1 MKVSIKEDHPNT
13 VEWVAVSGSPS
24 EVAELLSQGRE
35 VGPLR
40 IRVGRS
46 DRFLS
51 ADWLFVSL
59 KRTPA
64 VVAGLIG
71 HPFTERHAGLIW
83 VSDGG
88 PRSASEVDCLIGF
101 PMTAE
106 ITVAADYEAATS
118 GLMAIYGEATT
129 VEPLRGWSV
138 GSDGLVKE
146 LAGSFDAV
154 AVDRLLVIGRES
166 RSHAGKGTKGFYRS
180 ALRLDLM
187 QPVGFRDGKR
197 SLIASLDAGTRVEC
211 PVHLDLDGVAEVI
224 GSGDAKGVQCAV
236 CGRNFWVTPPKR
248 SVDFDHFRR
257 VFGEFHAHENLGDVT
272 DGRQQFRLLRER
284 FLPPLDLADGITFIR
299 SPMGSG
305 KTQSA
310 VPLVD
315 ECRARGLSV
324 LVIGHRRGLLRALAQ
339 RLGLDLYFETLG
351 GDGDSAEYRAV
362 AVSDGYAI
370 CLDSMPTRLQ
380 PAVHKFD
387 VVIIDEAE
395 QAVRHLAGG
404 TLKAKRRLA
413 YVTFGHYIAAARSV
427 YLLDAHLGELA
438 RTFVFQFADPGASV
452 RFLVNEPP
460 VEHRQYEL
468 VTTREGVLAKLGEAV
483 AAGKKCYLATNSKNR
498 AIATELWI
506 RQHWPEL
513 RVLAV
518 THENAQLPEVQEVL
532 CNLAD
537 EFEHGGGNGLPL
549 DVLIGSP
556 AIGTGIDIT
565 FKDGAAVVDHVFGI
579 FEAGITTH
587 FDVDQQLARVRN
599 PGCVS
604 VWICPEIL
612 SFETDPSAVRRE
624 LANTVARTDTL
635 VGFERNGLPIFSD
648 HDQPLV
654 ELWAQI
660 TATERAS
667 KNSLF
672 ENWTALRER
681 DGWTGVVVN
690 TTDPDKNRGKAAM
703 AEGKRLR
710 EAERVGRIAGAAEV
724 DDMEGA
730 RLDDLDKKGGLLT
743 SDERAQ
749 LERWHLREF
758 YVYDVDEAL
767 VAFDDGGRT
776 RRMVEV
782 LEVLVGE
789 PVTNRA
795 IDRHENSRNADEP
808 VIAFDRQFRSARAEI
823 LDRLLVAAGLVDPR
837 SGAFNVGF
845 EVDTEG
851 LGAFVLA
858 CREDKR
864 RIQSELGLDIRGD
877 IDQKPVQQLGRV
889 LGLFGVDLV
898 LASTTKANGKKRRI
912 YRINSDRLAAIMDVV
927 ARRADRQRERWE
939 AKSQSRGDNGPPDD
953 LKELQTELSPDGE
966 GDEGLGGNTEPSQT
980 RPPEGGGLA
989 SAVSALKA
997 KRATEK
1003 QTTAGAL
1010 AQLQRSIGR
1019 FSLNI

>member
-1 MKVSIKEDHPNT
+1 MKVSIKENHPNT
-13 VEWVAVSGSPS
+13 VEWVAAFGSPT
-24 EVAELLSQGRE
+24 EVVELLSKGRE

-51 ADWLFVSL
+51 ANWLFVRL
-59 KRTPA
+59 KRSPSA
-64 VVAGLIG
+64 VAGLIG
-71 HPFTERHAGLIW
+71 HSFTERHAGLIW
-83 VSDGG
+83 VGDDGG
-88 PRSASEVDCLIGF
+88 RSTGEVDCLIGF
-101 PMTAE
+101 PMASEVT
-106 ITVAADYEAATS
+106 IAAQYAAATS
-118 GLMAIYGEATT
+118 GLAAIYGEATP
-129 VEPLRGWSV
+129 VDVLRGWSV
-138 GSDGLVKE
+138 ESGGSGEE
-146 LAGSFDAV
+146 LTGYLDAE
-154 AVDRLLVIGRES
+154 AVDRLATIGRES
-166 RSHAGKGTKGFYRS
+166 RSHAGRETKGFYRS
-180 ALRLDLM
+180 AIRLDRM
-187 QPVGFRDGKR
+187 QTVGLGGGR
-197 SLIASLDAGTRVEC
+197 SALLGTLDAGSRVEC
-211 PVHLDLDGVAEVI
+211 PVHLDLHGVAEVI
-224 GSGDAKGVQCAV
+224 GSGESHGVQCAF
-236 CGRNFWVTPPKR
+236 CRRNFWVKPPTR
-248 SVDFDHFRR
+248 PIDFGHFRR
-257 VFGEFHAHENLGDVT
+257 VFGELHGYENTGGAED
-272 DGRQQFRLLRER
+272 DGRQFRLLRER
-284 FLPPLDLADGITFIR
+284 FLPPLSLTDGITFIR
-299 SPMGSG
+299 SPMGTG

-315 ECRARGLSV
+315 ECRSRGLSV

-351 GDGDSAEYRAV
+351 GDDGSAEYRAV
-362 AVSDGYAI
+362 AVSDGFAI

-380 PAVHKFD
+380 PDVHKFD

-413 YVTFGHYIAAARSV
+413 YITFGHYIAAARSV
-427 YLLDAHLGELA
+427 YLLDAHLGDLA
-438 RTFVFQFADPGASV
+438 RSFVFQFADPKASV
-452 RFLVNEPP
+452 RFLMNEPP
-460 VEHRQYEL
+460 VEQRQYEL

-506 RQHWPEL
+506 RQHWPER

-667 KNSLF
+667 KNALF
-672 ENWTALRER
+672 ENWTALREM

-690 TTDPDKNRGKAAM
+690 TTDTDKDRGKAAM

-710 EAERVGRIAGAAEV
+710 EAERAGRIAGAAEI
-724 DDMEGA
+724 DDMEGS
-730 RLDDLDKKGGLLT
+730 RLDELDKKGGLLT
-743 SDERAQ
+743 HDERAQ

-758 YVYDVDEAL
+758 YVHDVDEAL

-782 LEVLVGE
+782 LEVLVGDS
-789 PVTNRA
+789 VANKA
-795 IDRHENSRNADEP
+795 IDKHEISRKGDEP
-808 VIAFDRQFRSARAEI
+808 VISFDRQFRCAKAEI
-823 LDRLLVAAGLVDPR
+823 LDRLLVAAGLVDPTC
-837 SGAFNVGF
+837 GAFNVDV

-858 CREDKR
+858 CRQDKK
-864 RIQSELGLDIRGD
+864 RIQSELGLDVRRD
-877 IDQKPVQQLGRV
+877 IDQKPVRQLGRV
-889 LGLFGVDLV
+889 LGLFGVEVV
-898 LASTTKANGKKRRI
+898 LASTTKAHGKKRRG
-912 YRINSDRLAAIMDVV
+912 YRMNADRLVAMMDVV
-927 ARRADRQRERWE
+927 ARRAYRQRERWQ
-939 AKSQSRGDNGPPDD
+939 AKQQSREDNRPPDD
-953 LKELQTELSPDGE
+953 LEELQTDLSPDG
-966 GDEGLGGNTEPSQT
+966 GHDEGGDYGAEPLQS
-980 RPPEGGGLA
+980 RPPLA
-989 SAVSALKA
+989 LAVSERKA
-997 KRATEK
+997 KRAVNQQAIASQSARGK
-1003 QTTAGAL
+1003 
-1010 AQLQRSIGR
+1010 RSITDI
-1019 FSLNI
+1019 SLNL